1 MSKRDRGIIG
11 RSRREGL
18 EGASGLPP
26 RFFSIMR
33 DPSQYELPLWL
44 LLG

>member
-1 MSKRDRGIIG
+1 MSKRDRGIAG
-11 RSRREGL
+11 RSRRKGL
-18 EGASGLPP
+18 EGARDLLP